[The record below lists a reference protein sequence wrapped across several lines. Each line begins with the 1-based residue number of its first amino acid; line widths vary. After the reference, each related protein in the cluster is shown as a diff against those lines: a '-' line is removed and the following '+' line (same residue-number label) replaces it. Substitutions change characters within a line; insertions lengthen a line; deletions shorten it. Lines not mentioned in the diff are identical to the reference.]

1 MNNNE
6 IQRTLRELN
15 IEDFL
20 SGIFVILG
28 ILSIYGDQIQK
39 KYVITK
45 DYKYQKE
52 ANDIFDFILLVTF
65 ILYIVFLYRN
75 YRNYKNA
82 SENRKN
88 LFAIKLLGSCFLMAG
103 IICTIYFQVNNKNYV
118 GVPEI

>member
-15 IEDFL
+15 LEDFL
-20 SGIFVILG
+20 SGIFIILG

-45 DYKYQKE
+45 EYKYQKE

-65 ILYIVFLYRN
+65 ILYIVFFYRN

-103 IICTIYFQVNNKNYV
+103 IICTIYFQVNNKNYI

>member
-1 MNNNE
+1 MNNDE
-6 IQRTLRELN
+6 IQKTIRELN

-20 SGIFVILG
+20 SGIFIVLG

-39 KYVITK
+39 KYVVTK

-65 ILYIVFLYRN
+65 ILYLVFLYRN

-82 SENRKN
+82 SENRKH
-88 LFAIKLLGSCFLMAG
+88 LFAVRLLGSCFLMAG
-103 IICTIYFQVNNKNYV
+103 IICTIYFQINNKNYI
-118 GVPEI
+118 GIPEI

>member
-1 MNNNE
+1 MNNDE
-6 IQRTLRELN
+6 IQKTLRELN
-15 IEDFL
+15 IEDLL
-20 SGIFVILG
+20 SGIFIILG

-52 ANDIFDFILLVTF
+52 ANNIFDLILLVTF
-65 ILYIVFLYRN
+65 ILYIVFLYRS

-103 IICTIYFQVNNKNYV
+103 IICTIYFQVNNKKYV